1 LSPRDEAPSA
11 GQGMNEVRLN
21 PPFRADHVGSLIR
34 PPRLIEARKA
44 AAAGT
49 LTLDA
54 LRVIEDDCIR
64 EAVAMQ
70 ERIGLQSITDGEMRR
85 RTFRDLF
92 FESVE
97 GFSKERIDNSFT
109 FTEFSG
115 ERPKGMPVP
124 VVTGKLKRR
133 KSMTADEFGFTVGL
147 NGRVTKA
154 TLPSPGINHVYSGDK
169 SLRGSPYANR
179 KAFFADVVAIYR
191 QEIVDLAAR
200 GCTYLQ
206 FDETPIA
213 YLCDPNNQAMVR
225 SRDED
230 PDELI
235 NDYIAAINAAVED
248 RPDDM
253 TVVAH
258 LCRGNSGHG
267 LASGGYDPVAER
279 LFQTMQVDAFFLEY
293 DTDRAGDFRP
303 LRYVPQGKSVVLGLI
318 TTKKPELE
326 PANEIKRRID
336 DAARY
341 LDLSRL
347 CLSPQC
353 GFASNF
359 DMERLTIADQER
371 KLAHIVRIAE
381 DVWG

>member
-1 LSPRDEAPSA
+1 
-11 GQGMNEVRLN
+11 MTEVRLN

-34 PPRLIEARKA
+34 PRRRIAARKA

-54 LRVIEDDCIR
+54 LRVVEDDCIR
-64 EAVAMQ
+64 DAVAMQ

-97 GFSKERIDNSFT
+97 GFSKERIDSSFT

-115 ERPKGMPVP
+115 ERPKGMPIP

-147 NGRVTKA
+147 TDRVAKA

-169 SLRGSPYANR
+169 SLHGSPYVDR
-179 KAFFADVVAIYR
+179 KAFFADVVAIAR

-225 SRDED
+225 SRGED

-235 NDYIAAINAAVED
+235 DDYIAAINAAVEG
-248 RPDDM
+248 RPDGM
-253 TVVAH
+253 TIVAH

-267 LASGGYDPVAER
+267 LATGGYDPVAER

-293 DTDRAGDFRP
+293 DTDRAGDFGP
-303 LRYVPQGKSVVLGLI
+303 LRYVPREKSVVLGLV
-318 TTKKPELE
+318 TTKKPDLE
-326 PANEIKRRID
+326 PADEIKRRID

-341 LDLSRL
+341 LELSRL